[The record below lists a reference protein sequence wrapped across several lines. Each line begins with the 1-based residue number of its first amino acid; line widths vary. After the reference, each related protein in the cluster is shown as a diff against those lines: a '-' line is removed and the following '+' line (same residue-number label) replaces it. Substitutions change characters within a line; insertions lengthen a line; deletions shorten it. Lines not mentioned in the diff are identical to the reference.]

1 MSSINFGEL
10 LDAVQHHNVV
20 VGIANLDILII
31 CQCLECYFFMLFH
44 GAKIMI
50 ISCFLCFICNKLCLF
65 WNLYVELIRNEVKMN
80 MKNGCFWINFAT
92 KIKHAVMKKGIMM
105 LLSVLILGSCGQKQG
120 QDVKAPTRV
129 KTHVVSPGMVD
140 NAQTYV
146 GMVEEC
152 EATAVS
158 FTSMGVVKRMLVNEG
173 QAVSKGQLIA
183 EMDDTQAR
191 NLLSGAEAQ
200 MAQANDALERYKM
213 LHDNGSLPEVQWVEI
228 QSKVAQ
234 AKSQLE
240 VAKKNL
246 KDCRLTAP
254 VSGIVGKKLI
264 GTGETA
270 LPSQA
275 VVSILDIS
283 TVKVKVAIPEAEIGG
298 INANTPTSI
307 SVEAING
314 SYQGGKIEKGVQ
326 ADALTHTY
334 DIRIN
339 VANGNRK
346 LLPGMVASVRFVS
359 DGSQAVGGK
368 MIPVTAV
375 QKKSDGTLF
384 VWTVDKDSTAHRTTV
399 TIGQTQGNYISIID
413 GLSIGDRIATEGYQK
428 LSENTKVVF

>member
-1 MSSINFGEL
+1 MRKSIL
-10 LDAVQHHNVV
+10 
-20 VGIANLDILII
+20 
-31 CQCLECYFFMLFH
+31 
-44 GAKIMI
+44 
-50 ISCFLCFICNKLCLF
+50 
-65 WNLYVELIRNEVKMN
+65 
-80 MKNGCFWINFAT
+80 
-92 KIKHAVMKKGIMM
+92 M
-105 LLSVLILGSCGQKQG
+105 LLGVMLICSCTSKKEQET
-120 QDVKAPTRV
+120 KAPTRV
-129 KTHVVSPGMVD
+129 KTQVVSPGMVD

-146 GMVEEC
+146 GIVEER

-158 FTSMGVVKRMLVNEG
+158 FTGMGVVKRMLVNEG
-173 QAVSKGQLIA
+173 QTVSKGQLIA

-191 NLLSGAEAQ
+191 NLLTGAEAQ
-200 MAQANDALERYKM
+200 MTQANDALARYKM

-240 VAKKNL
+240 VSKKNL
-246 KDCRLTAP
+246 ADCRLTAP
-254 VSGIVGKKLI
+254 VSGIIGKKLI

-283 TVKVKVAIPEAEIGG
+283 TVKVKVAVPEAEIGG
-298 INANTPTSI
+298 LNATTPTNI

-314 SYQGGKIEKGVQ
+314 SFQGGRIEKGVQ

-339 VANGNRK
+339 VANGDRK

-359 DGSQAVGGK
+359 DGSQAIGSK
-368 MIPVTAV
+368 MVPVTAV
-375 QKKSDGTLF
+375 QKKSDGSLF

-399 TIGQTQGNYISIID
+399 TIGQTQGNYVRVID

-428 LSENTKVVF
+428 LSEGTKVVF